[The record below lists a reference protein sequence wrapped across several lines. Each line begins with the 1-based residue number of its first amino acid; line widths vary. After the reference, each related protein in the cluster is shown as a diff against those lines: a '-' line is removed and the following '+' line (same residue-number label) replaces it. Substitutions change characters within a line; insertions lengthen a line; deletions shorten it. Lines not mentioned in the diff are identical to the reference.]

1 MNKAGS
7 CEFCGNI
14 YADPC
19 VKEINKDCLMQVYY
33 EGFDDELSNKKFSSY
48 KDPTLSSAYR
58 LGKAHAL
65 TGDDIRSVDY
75 LTEDEIMERILSKD
89 DDTI

>member
-1 MNKAGS
+1 MIKAGS

-14 YADPC
+14 YTDPC
-19 VKEINKDCLMQVYY
+19 VKEINKDCIMHVYY

-48 KDPTLSSAYR
+48 VDPILSSAYK

-65 TGDDIRSVDY
+65 IGDDIRSVDY
-75 LTEDEIMERILSKD
+75 LTEEEILKRIHD
-89 DDTI
+89 NTI